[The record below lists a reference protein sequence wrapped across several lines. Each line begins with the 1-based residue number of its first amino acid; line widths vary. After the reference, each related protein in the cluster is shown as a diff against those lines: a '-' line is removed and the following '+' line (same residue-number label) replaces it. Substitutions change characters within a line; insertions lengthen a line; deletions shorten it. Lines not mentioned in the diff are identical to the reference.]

1 MLQVKKKFDSNIHLL
16 YYLSGTNHIF
26 ATLVYNFFFFFF
38 GSKFCHNFNIFHLLN
53 GDLVR
58 LLLIFFFFF
67 FLWKMLKLL

>member
-1 MLQVKKKFDSNIHLL
+1 MLQVEKIDSNIHLL

-26 ATLVYNFFFFFF
+26 ATLVYKKKFC
-38 GSKFCHNFNIFHLLN
+38 SKFCHNFNIFHLLN

-58 LLLIFFFFF
+58 LLLIFFFL